1 MIVNGICEKAT
12 RLGDLLA
19 GKLAPSDR
27 EALRTHVESC
37 SFCQARLEE
46 MVTAEEHEL
55 RWPDKIASTNLS
67 EEDVLRELSAHAPLD
82 FASGSFPRVTITQPS
97 SASPATPLREVP
109 GYEILGELG
118 RGGMGI
124 VYKARQIGANRVV
137 ALKVILSGGHA
148 RPEDVLRFRR
158 EAEAP
163 ARLRHPNI
171 VQIYEAGE
179 HGGLPYFS
187 MEYAEGGNLAQ
198 YLKGTTLPPREAAA
212 VTIPLAEAVHY
223 AHAAGVVHRDLKP
236 ANILLSGT
244 WRVASEVGPG
254 IVADG
259 PRAPGETIDTSQTQ
273 SFRPASRP
281 PSPATTPKIADFGLA
296 QMLNDPGHTRT
307 GAVLGTPSYMAPE
320 QTRSAKVGPPAD
332 IYALGA
338 VLYEMVTGRPPFLAE
353 TWSDTFRQLQQEDPV
368 PPRRLQPTIPRD
380 LETICL
386 KCLEKEPA
394 RRYRSALEL
403 SADLQRYLDDLP
415 IQARSASKLYQ
426 WSKFARR
433 NKALVGGVVGVGIA
447 LFLGATVS
455 FLFAL
460 GEASQ
465 RRQADANAAEREEA
479 RLLAL
484 SEAYQARVLAAQASL
499 LEHDPVQAGRHLDAA
514 PAAFRGWEW
523 HHFKSRLDES
533 SRTIENQPN
542 SHWTA
547 VVYDRSGWRGLSQ
560 GPDGLALWD
569 LLLGRRLA
577 LLSKETDLSV
587 AAGSTAGGFRCLVTG
602 AGRRPRLLDEKGAI
616 LATLE
621 EPGIANLADFS
632 HDGSLVALIHELST
646 QAIHVYDTRSG
657 KRIGVW
663 NGNGLSRSCLGFS
676 PDGTILASGDVG
688 GFVVLWNPQTHKELG
703 RFKAHPGFVRATRFR
718 EDGKRLMTSG
728 DDQTLRQWDV
738 PSCQAADV
746 RYMATLATAA
756 IYSPDGHWIA
766 TAGVDHSIRI
776 WPAEGGEMVGAW
788 HGHKGLVDALV
799 YSPDGT
805 ELASLG
811 KDGVRMW
818 HVAAGSGPG
827 VLRGHENYVYPVACS
842 PDSRLIASGGWDD
855 AIRLWNAHSG
865 AAVAM
870 LTGHG
875 AWIADLAFT
884 PDGKKLCSLA
894 NDGTLRIWDVTD
906 RRLLRTLRQNT
917 IVSPALVHKIA
928 IHPNGRLVAAGGG
941 GKVQFWD
948 LASGNELANLELPAR
963 AIRVVRFS
971 PNGRL
976 LAAVEDDVR
985 GTGNSAVAII
995 DFGSRKVLTELP
1007 GKHPLIHAVAFNPDG
1022 KTIATGGEDRAVR
1035 IWSVETGEQ
1044 LRQLDGHFHDV
1055 FAAAYS
1061 PDGTRLAT
1069 AGRDRI
1075 IRLWNPTTGDQM
1087 AQLRGHTDYVFSLAF
1102 TPDGATLV
1110 SGSGDTT
1117 VRLWRTAPSSDS
1129 ERAR

>member
-1 MIVNGICEKAT
+1 MIVNGICEKAA
-12 RLGDLLA
+12 RLGDLLS
-19 GKLAPSDR
+19 GKLASSDR

-37 SFCQARLEE
+37 SLCQARLEE

-55 RWPDKIASTNLS
+55 KWPEKIASTNLF
-67 EEDVLRELSAHAPLD
+67 EEDVLRDLSAHAPPE
-82 FASGSFPRVTITQPS
+82 FASGSFPHMTVTQPS
-97 SASPATPLREVP
+97 SPLPAAPLREVP

-124 VYKARQIGANRVV
+124 VYQARQIGANRVV

-171 VQIYEAGE
+171 VQIYEVGE

-187 MEYAEGGNLAQ
+187 MEYAESGNLAQ

-212 VTIPLAEAVHY
+212 LTIPLAEAVHY

-236 ANILLSGT
+236 ANILLSGEWQSSGEGKGARDEHSVT
-244 WRVASEVGPG
+244 TLVDRE
-254 IVADG
+254 
-259 PRAPGETIDTSQTQ
+259 PRLSSAAPL
-273 SFRPASRP
+273 
-281 PSPATTPKIADFGLA
+281 PKIADFGLA

-386 KCLEKEPA
+386 KCLEKEPT
-394 RRYRSALEL
+394 RRYRTALEL

-433 NKALVGGVVGVGIA
+433 NKPLVGGVVGVGTA

-465 RRQADANAAEREEA
+465 RRQADANAQEREEA

-533 SRTIENQPN
+533 SYMVKNQPG
-542 SHWTA
+542 SIWTA

-560 GPDGLALWD
+560 GPDGLAFWD

-602 AGRRPRLLDEKGAI
+602 AARPPRLLDETGAI
-616 LATLE
+616 LTTLDE
-621 EPGIANLADFS
+621 KGIANLAVFS

-646 QAIHVYDTRSG
+646 QAIHVYDTKSG

-766 TAGVDHSIRI
+766 TAGVDRSIRI

-788 HGHKGLVDALV
+788 HGHKDLVDALV
-799 YSPDGT
+799 YSPDGK

-818 HVAAGSGPG
+818 QVAAGSGPG

-865 AAVAM
+865 EPVAT
-870 LTGHG
+870 LRGHG

-906 RRLLRTLRQNT
+906 RRLVRTLRQKT

-948 LASGNELANLELPAR
+948 LATGDELADLQLTAR

-985 GTGNSAVAII
+985 GTGNSAVAIL
-995 DFGSRKVLTELP
+995 DFASRKLLAELP
-1007 GKHPLIHAVAFNPDG
+1007 GKRPLIHAVAFSSDG
-1022 KTIATGGEDRAVR
+1022 KTIATGGDDRAVR
-1035 IWSVETGEQ
+1035 IWNVETGEQ

-1117 VRLWRTAPSSDS
+1117 VRLWRTAPASDG
-1129 ERAR
+1129 EHAR